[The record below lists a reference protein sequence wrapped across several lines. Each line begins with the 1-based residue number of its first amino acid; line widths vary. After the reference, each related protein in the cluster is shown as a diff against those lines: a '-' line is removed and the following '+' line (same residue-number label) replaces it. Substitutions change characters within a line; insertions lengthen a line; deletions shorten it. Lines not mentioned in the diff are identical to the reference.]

1 MKKTLFVMVVAA
13 VLVFA
18 FATAAMAGSP
28 FPANR
33 SSAFLAEEDAE
44 NRVLASGGLRDGYIS
59 WTIATDKVTDAQ
71 TLSPSAATTAAADAM
86 LLGPHSGYT
95 MGTMKCQVCHSAHKA
110 LIEGTD
116 LTPGTGAACVSCHGA
131 GSAFS
136 KVQVSAGSSLDN
148 RHGSSCTTLC
158 HTMSPHGGNVSKY
171 PVAASAL
178 LHKVVDPVIDA
189 AVQSGSTG
197 IPQFAYYQKQT
208 GTAAPSF
215 FAFTGRTGAPATP
228 VTTTSASGGTL
239 SGNAVN
245 YGDAYIQVFQPTL
258 KGDEVTALN
267 APTTDTLKA
276 RGRAIVTGY
285 VCGNAGCHINGS
297 FNGLRDDAFYGEW
310 RFRAAG
316 PTGNTGDFVA
326 PDYVNYPGTEYP
338 VSERQTVGSS
348 SSPTPKPRYGG
359 GYPADFFMPMG
370 NEAGAAVYVPD
381 TNLNADGNRKETWS
395 EGYYGPSSMRTRP
408 IKGHSL
414 FTSTSNPD
422 FNGGTTP
429 NTNVTAWATSGTCK
443 SCHDQADPR
452 IGNKPAF
459 PHSNAYWQAGPNPN
473 RDRTAVDYVVA
484 DVPGAT
490 AGTYYKTFNTA
501 AWFMV
506 ASEFGATPVP
516 TNTRYVDAASATF
529 QQLTVGMDGACLKCH
544 QNSSPT
550 LGVGKS
556 Y

>member
-158 HTMSPHGGNVSKY
+158 HTMSPHGGNVSAY

-197 IPQFAYYQKQT
+197 TPQFAYYKKQAD
-208 GTAAPSF
+208 TAAPSF
-215 FAFTGRTGAPATP
+215 FNFAGRAGTGT
-228 VTTTSASGGTL
+228 VSGT
-239 SGNAVN
+239 AVN

-258 KGDEVTALN
+258 TGAEVTALN

-316 PTGNTGDFVA
+316 ATGAFVE
-326 PDYVNYPGTEYP
+326 PNYVAYPGTEYP
-338 VSERQTVGSS
+338 VSERLTVGPS
-348 SSPTPKPRYGG
+348 SSPTAKPRYGG
-359 GYPADFFMPMG
+359 GYAADFFMPMG
-370 NEAGAAVYVPD
+370 NEAGAEVYKPTGTD
-381 TNLNADGNRKETWS
+381 TWS
-395 EGYYGPSSMRTRP
+395 EGDYGPSSMRTRP

-422 FNGGTTP
+422 FNGGDTS
-429 NTNVTAWATSGTCK
+429 NSNVTAWATSGTCK
-443 SCHDQADPR
+443 SCHDQKDPR
-452 IGNKPAF
+452 IGDKPAF

-473 RDRTAVDYVVA
+473 LDRSAVDYVVA
-484 DVPGAT
+484 AVPGAT